1 VTSSPST
8 KLREAGS
15 SKPARRRSGRRLSAT
30 HVLIAVV
37 VILAF
42 VLNLLVLQDRSAT
55 TLVAIADRS
64 IAAGNILELDA
75 VRLVPVDSA
84 FEGLGALLD
93 EDDLA
98 RYEGWVVDRS
108 IAEGSPVDASALT
121 APGPASGARSMSLP
135 VPIEHA
141 AGGSLSA
148 GDRVDVIA
156 VQDGVAGFVAVDLE
170 VIRVAE
176 TATGSIGVTGTYH
189 VVVAV
194 EADEALRLAEALEAG
209 SMELIRSTGAAE
221 IATSGGVDDS

>member
-1 VTSSPST
+1 MTSSPST